1 MPSNEGHIHWMGSD
15 SESISYLE
23 QELEVRVSIEEND
36 PEGGLR
42 IRAWGSTDLGV
53 FLPNSTPETPR
64 WDAIPGTNPVLEVHQ
79 DGHYTGG
86 FIRIRQA

>member
-1 MPSNEGHIHWMGSD
+1 MPSNDGHIHWMGAD
-15 SESISYLE
+15 DENAVYLGQVLEIISGTE
-23 QELEVRVSIEEND
+23 GD

-42 IRAWGSTDLGV
+42 IRAVGSAVPGV
-53 FLPNSTPETPR
+53 FLPNSTPESEQ

-86 FIRIRQA
+86 LIRIRQA

>member
-15 SESISYLE
+15 SESIGYLG
-23 QELEVRVSIEEND
+23 QQLEIVTGYSED
-36 PEGGLR
+36 PEGALR
-42 IRAWGSTDLGV
+42 IRALGSTEPGV
-53 FLPNSTPETPR
+53 FLPNSTPESPQ
-64 WDAIPGTNPVLEVHQ
+64 WDAIPGTSPILEVHQ